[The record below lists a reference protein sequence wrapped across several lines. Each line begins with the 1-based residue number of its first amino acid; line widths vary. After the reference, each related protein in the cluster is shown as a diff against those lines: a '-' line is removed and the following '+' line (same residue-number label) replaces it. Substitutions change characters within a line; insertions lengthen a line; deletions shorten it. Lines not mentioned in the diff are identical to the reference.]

1 MSKIQVE
8 KVDEFAQGKALD
20 ESITIETTADNQ
32 GDVFLQTNDHPSDPN
47 VLIEE
52 KDKICESLMKV
63 SENPQVVPVVHA
75 TPSTLLNENNVDT
88 CDDSMMAAILQSE
101 FNREMDINKPKPFKP
116 KPFKAEPAKAEP
128 AKVEPAKAEPA
139 KEEPLQDSCVQ
150 DISKV
155 EYAKKVMNIKTF
167 EQKKY
172 VNNLMDLMNMGFCNF
187 DQNLDLLT
195 KNNNNL
201 ELVVEKIIGM

>member
-116 KPFKAEPAKAEP
+116 KPFKAEPAK
-128 AKVEPAKAEPA
+128 
-139 KEEPLQDSCVQ
+139 EEPLQDSCLQ